1 MRFRPCYSFVRLIF
15 IGSWYAGKNQT
26 GISDP
31 LKSGVTTVRG
41 NINFSSERRTSA
53 NHTLSDRRKRM
64 DCESIETRS
73 PAESTLKWK
82 HQTVAEIYNRGEKV
96 ADTNEIYFIT
106 WNSCCRI
113 FVRYLLRNRIN
124 CDFFSYYDQLRLYLI
139 IDLLWKVL
147 FLNIDLLWKL
157 LFLNIDIIFII
168 CERWSVYGFFWSF
181 YTVMNYGQIK
191 WINDNCQIVYRKDTV
206 FWSEDY

>member
-15 IGSWYAGKNQT
+15 IESWYAGKNQT

-82 HQTVAEIYNRGEKV
+82 HQTVAEIYNRGEK
-96 ADTNEIYFIT
+96 
-106 WNSCCRI
+106 SC
-113 FVRYLLRNRIN
+113 RYQRNLL
-124 CDFFSYYDQLRLYLI
+124 YHL
-139 IDLLWKVL
+139 
-147 FLNIDLLWKL
+147 KL
-157 LFLNIDIIFII
+157 LLSNICAISFEKWSMIIELI
-168 CERWSVYGFFWSF
+168 VTFFRI
-181 YTVMNYGQIK
+181 MINYDCI
-191 WINDNCQIVYRKDTV
+191 
-206 FWSEDY
+206 

>member
-1 MRFRPCYSFVRLIF
+1 MN
-15 IGSWYAGKNQT
+15 GEQAQT
-26 GISDP
+26 
-31 LKSGVTTVRG
+31 
-41 NINFSSERRTSA
+41 
-53 NHTLSDRRKRM
+53 
-64 DCESIETRS
+64 TRS
-73 PAESTLKWK
+73 PTVESEWIARVSRLVLRQNPLWNGNIKRWQK
-82 HQTVAEIYNRGEKV
+82 YIIGGKKV

-113 FVRYLLRNRIN
+113 FVRYLLRNDRNDYRVNRDI
-124 CDFFSYYDQLRLYLI
+124 FSYYDQLRLYLI